1 MRCAVRA
8 ACVSAVRGPPRAAC
22 SARPTAPVGT
32 KAVKPYGTSAPAD
45 PQRGQTKR
53 HALLAP
59 ARRARAA
66 RPACRVPAR
75 ARPPV
80 RARCAHTHHHRSR
93 ITDHASPKAV
103 SSAHDHE
110 PRTTRST
117 IPCDPARC
125 TCSGLQSR
133 GLREGK
139 QYVSTKKTCS
149 AGCFTHTAHTV
160 SREEDRQSAVTALT
174 HAARHGQ
181 PPHRCLPL
189 AAPCG
194 SPSWVHAVLSS

>member
-1 MRCAVRA
+1 MCAVC
-8 ACVSAVRGPPRAAC
+8 ACRVCERTVRGPPRAAC

-53 HALLAP
+53 HALAP
-59 ARRARAA
+59 ARRARGAA
-66 RPACRVPAR
+66 RVSRPPRERVHRSAR
-75 ARPPV
+75 A
-80 RARCAHTHHHRSR
+80 ARTHT

>member
-1 MRCAVRA
+1 VVPRE
-8 ACVSAVRGPPRAAC
+8 PRA

-45 PQRGQTKR
+45 PQRGQTNKAACPR
-53 HALLAP
+53 S
-59 ARRARAA
+59 RAA
-66 RPACRVPAR
+66 RTRGAARVVASPAR

>member
-1 MRCAVRA
+1 MRCDVRA

-125 TCSGLQSR
+125 RLGSR
-133 GLREGK
+133 APARAAGRETNFNML
-139 QYVSTKKTCS
+139 VLKK
-149 AGCFTHTAHTV
+149 
-160 SREEDRQSAVTALT
+160 
-174 HAARHGQ
+174 
-181 PPHRCLPL
+181 
-189 AAPCG
+189 
-194 SPSWVHAVLSS
+194 HAVRAVSLTLRTPCRARRIASQRSLS